1 MGIKFK
7 LLLQELLAK
16 ATKTLSDLNK
26 KEDAAPPSDRAITG
40 GVKGPLQQAIDCGM
54 TPGGDIAGQFVEKG
68 RQKAICLISS
78 GMLSNLLS
86 IVGLA
91 NSTVAGL

>member
-1 MGIKFK
+1 M
-7 LLLQELLAK
+7 LAK
-16 ATKTLSDLNK
+16 STKALSEEDKK
-26 KEDAAPPSDRAITG
+26 KEAAPPSDRAITG

-54 TPGGDIAGQFVEKG
+54 EPGGDIAGQFVEKG
-68 RQKAICLISS
+68 RQKAICLITS